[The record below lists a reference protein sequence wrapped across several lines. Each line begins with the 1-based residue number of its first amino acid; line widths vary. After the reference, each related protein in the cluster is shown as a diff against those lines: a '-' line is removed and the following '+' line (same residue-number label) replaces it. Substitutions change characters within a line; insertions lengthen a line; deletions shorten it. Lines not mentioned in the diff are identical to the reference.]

1 MSARESIDFSL
12 RKSHSLGSASHRNV
26 NLRTKHSESSLPR
39 RVSQVELGLLEKL
52 FDRSPD
58 VAFFVKD
65 AAGRY
70 VAVNES
76 LVARHG
82 LKSKSQAISAQA
94 ISGGSLPNKTRRC

>member
-1 MSARESIDFSL
+1 
-12 RKSHSLGSASHRNV
+12 V
-26 NLRTKHSESSLPR
+26 NPRTKRPDSAKLPH
-39 RVSQVELGLLEKL
+39 VSQVEVALLERL
-52 FDRSPD
+52 FDRSQD

-82 LKSKSQAISAQA
+82 LNVI
-94 ISGGSLPNKTRRC
+94 RRYGCPRFIQRR